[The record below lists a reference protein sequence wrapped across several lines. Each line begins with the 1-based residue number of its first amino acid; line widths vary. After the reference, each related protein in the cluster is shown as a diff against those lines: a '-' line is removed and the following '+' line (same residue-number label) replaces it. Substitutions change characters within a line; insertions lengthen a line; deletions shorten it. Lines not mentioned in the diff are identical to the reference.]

1 MTESMNGKE
10 LPESNRIFRYWV
22 EVREL
27 KSGSLRK
34 LSLHAVANIP
44 LIKDAKEAQRLRE
57 EILQLKDGSATLEAK
72 SLDDLAAQ
80 LRQRYPDEAY
90 QRTLHRERDREAEE
104 RRAEAMNGL
113 IRILAEEAVN
123 RVIAEET
130 GEGADCRDNGKRR
143 ARKGLEKRRAR
154 DVSKSGL
161 VRRVVP

>member
-1 MTESMNGKE
+1 MSQAEAMNGKE
-10 LPESNRIFRYWV
+10 LPENKKIFRYWV

-27 KSGSLRK
+27 QSGSVRK
-34 LSLHAVANIP
+34 LSLHGVAKIP
-44 LIKDAKEAQRLRE
+44 IIRDGIEAQRLRE
-57 EILQLKDGSATLEAK
+57 EVLQLKDGSATLEAK

-90 QRTLHRERDREAEE
+90 QRTLHRVRDGEAEE

-130 GEGADCRDNGKRR
+130 EQVAYFEDSD
-143 ARKGLEKRRAR
+143 RKG
-154 DVSKSGL
+154 
-161 VRRVVP
+161 VPVKA